1 MPLESFVHS
10 QSGKPQDRKWISRQV
25 FTQAFRQLLRYHFRT
40 GDGDK
45 TGDVVTLDGNIGCS
59 DMVPKLILTR
69 IALKESIEVDI
80 PATKS

>member
-1 MPLESFVHS
+1 MFA
-10 QSGKPQDRKWISRQV
+10 
-25 FTQAFRQLLRYHFRT
+25 QALRQLLRNHFPA

-59 DMVPKLILTR
+59 DMVSKLILTR
-69 IALKESIEVDI
+69 IALKETIELDI